1 MVLLDSGSNN
11 SFIKHTALPDNVCGK
26 RCDKMKSQTI
36 AGEFVSNT
44 KVNLQ
49 DICLPEFMPNRVF
62 DSIEAR
68 VIQTDCRYNMIIGR
82 DALRLFKLNLCFK
95 ENIINME
102 DITLA
107 MRPFP
112 KHRDK
117 IFTIC

>member
-1 MVLLDSGSNN
+1 
-11 SFIKHTALPDNVCGK
+11 
-26 RCDKMKSQTI
+26 MKSQTI